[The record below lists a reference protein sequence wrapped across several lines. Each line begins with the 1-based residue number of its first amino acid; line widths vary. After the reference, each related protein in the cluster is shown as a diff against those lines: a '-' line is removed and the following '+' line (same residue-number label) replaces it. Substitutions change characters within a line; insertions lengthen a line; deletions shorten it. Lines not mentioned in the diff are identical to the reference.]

1 MRQPPIL
8 VVMRHNIFK
17 SKYHRGREV
26 MNMFKVIVIFIPLL
40 LFASQIEGAGYEVAV
55 TGEDIG
61 IMKDVSLCAGDH
73 SLYLAYVP
81 PDQSATAVVELSPE
95 LAELNKIQIDGLT
108 SPCIRVYDGKV
119 YLAGIKNEE
128 IILQVFTGA
137 LELERDHKIT
147 VEEPVNVY
155 ILPYENGILV
165 SYAHRFL
172 EDNLLRQ
179 DIFVKK
185 FNFTFH
191 EVASARLTGWDFWE
205 DPSLAVYKEH
215 IYISFGN
222 DPLVSIFDR
231 HIIITKLD
239 ETLETQAEI
248 RYPVMTSD
256 KINVTQAN
264 LTVLHDKVYLFFR
277 VTDRNYTYS
286 KFTWEGMVTIVPG
299 NINAVNL
306 TEELELGTEIAI
318 TDDILEEYDPAAVSA
333 FGKTYFAHVTTDK
346 DKKSLTVLSVDTL
359 EELKEKLEPPE
370 GFSYYWIAG
379 IIVVVVAVLG
389 YLVVRRSKA
398 KKEEGKKKKKKSA
411 E

>member
-1 MRQPPIL
+1 
-8 VVMRHNIFK
+8 
-17 SKYHRGREV
+17 

-40 LFASQIEGAGYEVAV
+40 LFASQIEGTGYEVAV

-61 IMKDVSLCAGDH
+61 LMRDVSLCAGDH

-81 PDQSATAVVELSPE
+81 PDQSATVVVELSPE
-95 LAELNKIQIDGLT
+95 LAELNKIQIDGLI
-108 SPCIRVYDGKV
+108 SPCIKVYDGKV
-119 YLAGIKNEE
+119 YLAGIKDEE
-128 IILQVFTGA
+128 IILHVFTGA
-137 LELERDHKIT
+137 LEPVTDHKIT

-264 LTVLHDKVYLFFR
+264 LTVLHDEVYLFFR
-277 VTDRNYTYS
+277 VTDRDYTYS
-286 KFTWEGMVTIVPG
+286 KFTWEGMVTVVPG
-299 NINAVNL
+299 NIKAVTL
-306 TEELELGTEIAI
+306 TEELESGTEIVI
-318 TDDILEEYDPAAVSA
+318 TDDILEEYEPAAVPA
-333 FGKTYFAHVTTDK
+333 FGKIYFAHVTADK
-346 DKKSLTVLSVDTL
+346 DKKSLTVLSVETL
-359 EELKEKLEPPE
+359 EELKEELKPPE
-370 GFSYYWIAG
+370 GFPYYWIVG
-379 IIVVVVAVLG
+379 IIVVVVILG
-389 YLVVRRSKA
+389 YVVVRRSKA
-398 KKEEGKKKKKKSA
+398 KKEKGKKKKSA